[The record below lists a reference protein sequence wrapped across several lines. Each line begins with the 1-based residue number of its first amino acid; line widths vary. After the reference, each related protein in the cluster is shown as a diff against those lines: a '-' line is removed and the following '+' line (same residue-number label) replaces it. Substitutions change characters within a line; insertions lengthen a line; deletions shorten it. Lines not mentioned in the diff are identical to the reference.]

1 MLIIYK
7 IIWGKSMAK
16 DKQYAKIKYQY
27 VKIKDHLFSKKK
39 IIKRER
45 FDYT

>member
-27 VKIKDHLFSKKK
+27 VKIKIIYSLKK